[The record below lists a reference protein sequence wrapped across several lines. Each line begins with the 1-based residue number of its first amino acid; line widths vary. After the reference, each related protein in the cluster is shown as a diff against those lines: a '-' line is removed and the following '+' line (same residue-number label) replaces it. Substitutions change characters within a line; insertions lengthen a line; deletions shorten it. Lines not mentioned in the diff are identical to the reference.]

1 MVLADH
7 YFSKEAGGGG
17 WGVSN
22 LQKHSGTTKTAKK
35 KCKGS
40 HGIKIEEVLS
50 NIIILT
56 SDVNKIL
63 TQTIAKFHAEIASTQ
78 KKNRVTDGI

>member
-7 YFSKEAGGGG
+7 YFSKEAGGG

-63 TQTIAKFHAEIASTQ
+63 AQTIAKFHAEIASTQ